1 MNLFSNLD
9 FGVRGTN
16 TPPIPN
22 MMANTLGSSEH
33 ILFTAHDY
41 NTLTPFITKNI
52 QKISNIYSHVKME
65 EVWDPNQILKLFQKS
80 GLFEI
85 YNIHNLLMVLFL

>member
-1 MNLFSNLD
+1 
-9 FGVRGTN
+9 
-16 TPPIPN
+16 
-22 MMANTLGSSEH
+22 
-33 ILFTAHDY
+33 
-41 NTLTPFITKNI
+41 
-52 QKISNIYSHVKME
+52 ME